1 MRTIIEMSELEY
13 REIQNEIRVLT
24 QAVRS
29 YKDFLQSELNSSE
42 RLIEDAYQK
51 MKRGSYPK
59 DAYDKLYTTQKFRQ
73 RILEERL
80 RSLRP
85 LEKTTK
91 IT

>member
-59 DAYDKLYTTQKFRQ
+59 DAYDRLYTSQKLRQ
-73 RILEERL
+73 RSLEERL

>member
-24 QAVRS
+24 QAVQS
-29 YKDFLQSELNSSE
+29 YRRFLKSELEISE

-59 DAYDKLYTTQKFRQ
+59 DAYDKLYITQKFRQ
-73 RILEERL
+73 RALKDRL
-80 RSLRP
+80 RSLEN
-85 LEKTTK
+85 L
-91 IT
+91 